1 MLGKRVLTFALPSA
15 NHSALAFCT
24 AVPSARSCLYMRF
37 IQNSAFLLLL
47 ALVFAG
53 APLLHAQV
61 GQGPIVKDIAVEY
74 VGPPAISEARV
85 LDNLATK
92 VGQPYSE
99 RAAESDIRALYS
111 TGGVAN
117 VRIFAEPMGDGVKV
131 TVLLQGRPVI
141 QEIVIEGAEQISDT
155 KVRREISS
163 KVGDVLSEEKLES
176 DRQKILKVYE
186 DRYYSEVDVQYRVQ
200 EIPENNRVRVT
211 FQITEGPR
219 FVVRRITF
227 FGNESVLPRDLTKAM
242 KTKTWNILSFFNK
255 SGRLLPS
262 QVDEDKAA
270 IRTLYQNRGFADVQI
285 TGFDTQPID
294 GDGVELVITISEG
307 IQYHINSVKLEGVNI
322 VSPDELKARLAMKE
336 GSLFT
341 PKGMGDDLKALRDFY
356 GARGYVDMVAMPEVL
371 PAGPGAVDINYRID
385 EQLQSYVNLV
395 NIQGN
400 TRTKD
405 RVIRRE
411 LAVKPGDIFDS
422 TLVDVSRKRLE
433 NLNYF
438 SKVDMSPSDTI
449 VPGRK
454 DLNVI
459 VEEKRTGSFNFG
471 VGFSTTDSL
480 VGFAELQQT
489 NFDLFNFPNFVGG
502 GQRFR
507 IRGQY
512 GLQRKDFVISLTEPW
527 FLGYKLSVGVEGYY
541 REANFLSSVYNQSNY
556 GVAFQARKQLWRAL
570 SGRAEYRIE
579 GIKIFDVDENDVGDV
594 IRDAEGTYTRSVV
607 TGTITW
613 DTRDNLFLTRHGEVV
628 EVTGFIAGGPLGGT
642 VQDYGI
648 SIEASKYFSLPW
660 DMIFLLKGELAVV
673 DGWGKGD
680 NGAEDAGYGDGVPIF
695 DRLYLGGANNL
706 RGFNF
711 REVGP
716 VDDHDNPIGG
726 NSLAYMT
733 AELTFP
739 ILSRVR
745 GAVFGDI
752 GFVNTDAYDFST
764 SNVNA
769 DIGFGLRLDLP
780 IGPIRVDYG
789 YPVIYDGW
797 NGPPGKFNFN
807 IGYQF

>member
-1 MLGKRVLTFALPSA
+1 MRLYRLFATVLSVAMII
-15 NHSALAFCT
+15 AF
-24 AVPSARSCLYMRF
+24 VP
-37 IQNSAFLLLL
+37 
-47 ALVFAG
+47 
-53 APLLHAQV
+53 LHAQV
-61 GQGPIVKDIAVEY
+61 GSGPIVKDITVEY
-74 VGPPAISEARV
+74 VGPPAITKERV

-92 VGQPYSE
+92 VGEPYSE
-99 RAAESDIRALYS
+99 RAAEADIRALYA

-141 QEIVIEGAEQISDT
+141 QEIIIEGAEQIGMNR
-155 KVRREISS
+155 VRREIGS
-163 KVGDVLSEEKLES
+163 KVGDVLSEEKLED
-176 DRQKILKVYE
+176 DRQKILKIYE
-186 DRYYSEVDVQYRVQ
+186 DRYFSDVDVQYSVQ
-200 EIPENNRVRVT
+200 EIAGSNRVRVV
-211 FQITEGPR
+211 FQVTEGPKL
-219 FVVRRITF
+219 VVRRITF
-227 FGNESVLPRDLTKAM
+227 VGNESILPRDIIKVM
-242 KTKTWNILSFFNK
+242 KTRTWNLLSFFNK
-255 SGRLLPS
+255 SGRMLPA
-262 QVDEDKAA
+262 QIDEDRAA
-270 IRTLYQNRGFADVQI
+270 IRTLYQNRGFADVEVTDVQSVP
-285 TGFDTQPID
+285 TAR
-294 GDGVELVITISEG
+294 DGVDLTITIVEG
-307 IQYHINSVKLEGVNI
+307 IQYRVNSIKMEGVN
-322 VSPDELKARLAMKE
+322 VVPTEELKARLKMIE

-341 PKGMGDDLKALRDFY
+341 PKGMGDDLKVLRDFY
-356 GARGYVDMVAMPEVL
+356 GARGYVDMGAQPEIL
-371 PAGPGAVDINYRID
+371 PSAVGSVDVIYRID
-385 EQLQSYVNLV
+385 EGVQSYVNLV

-405 RVIRRE
+405 RVLRRE
-411 LAVKPGDIFDS
+411 LAVKPGEVFDT

-438 SKVDMSPSDTI
+438 SKVEMAPTDTI

-489 NFDLFNFPNFVGG
+489 NFDVFNWPSFIGA

-512 GLQRKDFVISLTEPW
+512 GLQRRDFVISLTEPW
-527 FLGYKLSVGVEGYY
+527 FLGYKLSVGAEAYY
-541 REANFLSSVYNQSNY
+541 REASFLSDVYNQSNL
-556 GVAFQARKQLWRAL
+556 GVALQVRRQLWRAL

-579 GIKIFDVDENDVGDV
+579 QIRVFDVGDV
-594 IRDAEGTYTRSVV
+594 NNDGFDDGFSGNGQVGPIIQDSAGTYLKSVV
-607 TGTITW
+607 TGALTW
-613 DTRDNLFLTRHGEVV
+613 DTRDSLFLTRKGELI
-628 EVTGFIAGGPLGGT
+628 ELTGFIAGGPLGGN

-648 SIEASKYFSLPW
+648 SLEASKFFSLPF
-660 DMIFLLKGELAVV
+660 DLILLIRGELSVV
-673 DGWGKGD
+673 DGWGGNDSGD
-680 NGAEDAGYGDGVPIF
+680 DDGYGNGVPIF

-716 VDDHDNPIGG
+716 VDVDENPIGG
-726 NSLAYMT
+726 NSLAYLT
-733 AELTFP
+733 TEVTFP
-739 ILSRVR
+739 IMSRVR

-752 GFVNTDAYDFST
+752 GFVNPDAYDFST

-789 YPVIYDGW
+789 YPVIHDGF